1 MSPSLSTRLSIR
13 KTRPRPRHPRSLPT
27 KLLIKAVLKKT
38 KSTITT
44 NKTKMTILPLLIKL
58 SSTSMT
64 RKKKRQFSDFSM
76 ETTVRTKRNR
86 AKTKKRSYK

>member
-1 MSPSLSTRLSIR
+1 MSPSLSPRLSIR

-38 KSTITT
+38 RTTIST
-44 NKTKMTILPLLIKL
+44 NKTKMTIQPLLIKL

-64 RKKKRQFSDFSM
+64 RKKKRQFSGFSM
-76 ETTVRTKRNR
+76 ETMERTKGKW
-86 AKTKKRSYK
+86 AKTKKRS